1 MRKFIIIAILSA
13 AMMLRFSLGQ
23 DEAAARLEGA
33 VDAVLAA
40 GLRTADMAIE
50 GESPIST
57 TAMGQAVCEQI
68 G

>member
-1 MRKFIIIAILSA
+1 
-13 AMMLRFSLGQ
+13 MLRFSLGQ